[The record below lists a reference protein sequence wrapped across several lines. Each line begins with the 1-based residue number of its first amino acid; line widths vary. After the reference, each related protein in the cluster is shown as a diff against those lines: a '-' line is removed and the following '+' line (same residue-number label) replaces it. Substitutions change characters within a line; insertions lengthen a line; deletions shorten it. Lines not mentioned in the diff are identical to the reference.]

1 MAESNKMTMLVD
13 LYKNNNSTSKNYGQY
28 YGRIFRRKGLNLK
41 GFAKHIS
48 EHGSLVKYDLAVLV
62 LQNIVSC
69 LREMM
74 VQGIP
79 VKLDGLG
86 TFSPGITGVG
96 ANSIDAYDCDVN
108 IKGVVINFQPESAG
122 YDEDKLTKKQLKSE
136 TTFELN
142 DYVIVHYKT
151 VDGQTVSSCFP
162 RWVTHVFC
170 PHPGTA
176 SLHSSDCSSSMPRY
190 ALLTCLERGSA

>member
-1 MAESNKMTMLVD
+1 MAVSKQVSMLID

-108 IKGVVINFQPESAG
+108 IKGVVINFQPEAAG

-151 VDGQTVSSCFP
+151 VDGQQVS
-162 RWVTHVFC
+162 
-170 PHPGTA
+170 
-176 SLHSSDCSSSMPRY
+176 Y
-190 ALLTCLERGSA
+190 QERTPIRQLKVKNAEPDPEPEP

>member
-1 MAESNKMTMLVD
+1 MAVSNKLTMLVD

-28 YGRIFRRKGLNLK
+28 YGRIFRRKGLSLK

-122 YDEDKLTKKQLKSE
+122 YDEDKLTKKQLKSG

-142 DYVIVHYKT
+142 DYVTVHYKT
-151 VDGQTVSSCFP
+151 VDGQQVS
-162 RWVTHVFC
+162 
-170 PHPGTA
+170 
-176 SLHSSDCSSSMPRY
+176 Y
-190 ALLTCLERGSA
+190 QERTPIRQLKVKNAEPDEPDEP

>member
-1 MAESNKMTMLVD
+1 MAVSNKLTMLVD

-142 DYVIVHYKT
+142 DYVVVHYKT
-151 VDGQTVSSCFP
+151 VDGQQVS
-162 RWVTHVFC
+162 
-170 PHPGTA
+170 
-176 SLHSSDCSSSMPRY
+176 Y
-190 ALLTCLERGSA
+190 QERTPIRQLKIKNAEEDPEPEP

>member
-1 MAESNKMTMLVD
+1 MAVSNKVSMLID
-13 LYKNNNSTSKNYGQY
+13 LYKNMNTESKGYGMY
-28 YGRIFRRKGLNLK
+28 YGRIFKRKGLNLK

-86 TFSPGITGVG
+86 TFSPGITGTG
-96 ANSIDAYDCDVN
+96 ANSIEAYDPNVN
-108 IKGVVINFQPESAG
+108 IKGVKINFAPEASG

-136 TTFELN
+136 TVFELN
-142 DYVIVHYKT
+142 DYVVVHYKT
-151 VDGQTVSSCFP
+151 VDGKEVS
-162 RWVTHVFC
+162 
-170 PHPGTA
+170 
-176 SLHSSDCSSSMPRY
+176 Y
-190 ALLTCLERGSA
+190 QERTPISQIKVKNAEADPEP